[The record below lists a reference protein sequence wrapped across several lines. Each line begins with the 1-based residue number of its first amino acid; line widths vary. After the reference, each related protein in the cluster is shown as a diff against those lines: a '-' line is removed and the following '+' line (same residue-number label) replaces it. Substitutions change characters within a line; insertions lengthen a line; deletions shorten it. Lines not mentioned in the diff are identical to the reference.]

1 MNARNGG
8 RKRAD
13 GEASSER
20 ILDAAAALA
29 GERGFQGTT
38 ISAVSKRSGL
48 PPSSIYWHFADKDEL
63 IAAVIDRSYTQWV
76 AALDAAAGPVPDAA
90 DGDGNGDKAT
100 GSLESMLGATGA
112 TLSEFG
118 DFLRLGLLLILD
130 HGPDQPTARAKF
142 LEVRR
147 TTAKRIRA
155 LYAHLFADI
164 DEAGIDQ
171 LVTLTLALSDG
182 VFIARDADGLDA
194 GDGVQVMID
203 ALLGTAAR
211 LRAR

>member
-1 MNARNGG
+1 MSTRSGG

-38 ISAVSKRSGL
+38 IRAVSERSGL

-63 IAAVIDRSYTQWV
+63 IAAVIDRSYSQWV
-76 AALDAAAGPVPDAA
+76 AALDGAAGPVPFTE
-90 DGDGNGDKAT
+90 DGDGDPGAQ
-100 GSLESMLGATGA
+100 SLESVLGATGA
-112 TLSEFG
+112 TLGEFG

-130 HGPDQPTARAKF
+130 HSPDQPTARAKF
-142 LEVRR
+142 LDVRR
-147 TTAKRIRA
+147 STAERVRA
-155 LYAHLFADI
+155 LYTHLFTDI
-164 DEAGIDQ
+164 DEAGILQ
-171 LVTLTLALSDG
+171 LVTLTLVLSDG
-182 VFIARDADGLDA
+182 VFIARDADGLSPT
-194 GDGVQVMID
+194 DGVQVMVD

-211 LRAR
+211 LRSL